1 MTDPGVFYNQE
12 DVWVRATE
20 KYDANVQPVQPYYV
34 MWQPPHQDNGHG
46 VGGPE
51 FILMQPFTPKNRQVL
66 MQPFTPKNRQVLI
79 GWIAG
84 MCDGENYGRLLAYR
98 FPKEK
103 RVLGT
108 QQVETKIDQDP
119 YLSKQLS
126 LWDQRGSR
134 VVRGNVLAIPVDDTL
149 LYVEPI
155 YLQADAAAYP
165 ELRLVAVMH
174 KDRLSYADK
183 FEEALQGLFA
193 EGLARSPSFEP
204 GSVDG
209 TVTELVRRAGK
220 AFDDYLQSLS
230 EKEFDA
236 ANRHLKALSTTL
248 ERLDHMTASGD
259 EASAAGDEAAV
270 ITGDAASDTIPR

>member
-1 MTDPGVFYNQE
+1 
-12 DVWVRATE
+12 
-20 KYDANVQPVQPYYV
+20 
-34 MWQPPHQDNGHG
+34 
-46 VGGPE
+46 
-51 FILMQPFTPKNRQVL
+51 

-108 QQVETKIDQDP
+108 QQVETKIDQDS

-134 VVRGNVLAIPVDDTL
+134 VVRGNVLVIPVEDTL

-165 ELRLVAVMH
+165 ELRLVTVMH
-174 KDRLSYADK
+174 DDRLSYADN
-183 FEEALQGLFA
+183 FEDALQGLFGQGPA
-193 EGLARSPSFEP
+193 PRDPSLEP
-204 GSVDG
+204 GPVDG
-209 TVTELVRRAGK
+209 TVAQLARQADQ
-220 AFDDYLQSLS
+220 AFDDYLRSLS
-230 EKEFDA
+230 EKEFDT
-236 ANRHLKALSTTL
+236 ANRHLKTLSTAL
-248 ERLDHMTASGD
+248 ERLDRMASSAEEPAATGD
-259 EASAAGDEAAV
+259 EETNDGDEAAAV
-270 ITGDAASDTIPR
+270 TGDAAADTVSRLR